1 MVTTGKPKLSND
13 AYRILV
19 LNKQMVLQTLASS
32 SNPTNYF
39 ILLTS
44 AAQLILLSLPPT
56 ASIKLKIPSPAHKD

>member
-19 LNKQMVLQTLASS
+19 LTQMVLQTLASS

-39 ILLTS
+39 VLLNS

-56 ASIKLKIPSPAHKD
+56 TSIKLKIPSPAHKD